1 MIKKNSKNHLLKKDR
16 NMLKKLKAN
25 LRKDFKII
33 TIKSKLVKI
42 KMVNK
47 IKIKIK
53 NVNLN
58 LLIDT
63 I

>member
-25 LRKDFKII
+25 LRKDFIII